1 MARIYDDTED
11 PVGWWRDVWKRWIRR
26 GLAMRGVELK
36 QYASQVAEMQNVRVP
51 PRKTG
56 HAVPGPT
63 IPLEQYA
70 SQIAEMQKKKQR
82 TASQRRSHVELIP
95 TNPAAPTLHLA

>member
-11 PVGWWRDVWKRWIRR
+11 PVGWWRDVVKRWIRR

-56 HAVPGPT
+56 RAVPGPK
-63 IPLEQYA
+63 IPLKQYP
-70 SQIAEMQKKKQR
+70 SQIAR
-82 TASQRRSHVELIP
+82 LRSRSLRSRSRKAEIQNKVR
-95 TNPAAPTLHLA
+95 

>member
-1 MARIYDDTED
+1 MVARIYDDTED
-11 PVGWWRDVWKRWIRR
+11 PVGWWRDVVKRWIRR

-36 QYASQVAEMQNVRVP
+36 QYASQVAEMQNVRLP

-56 HAVPGPT
+56 RAVPGPK
-63 IPLEQYA
+63 IPLKQYP
-70 SQIAEMQKKKQR
+70 SQIAEMQNKKQR
-82 TASQRRSHVELIP
+82 TASQRTRGAD